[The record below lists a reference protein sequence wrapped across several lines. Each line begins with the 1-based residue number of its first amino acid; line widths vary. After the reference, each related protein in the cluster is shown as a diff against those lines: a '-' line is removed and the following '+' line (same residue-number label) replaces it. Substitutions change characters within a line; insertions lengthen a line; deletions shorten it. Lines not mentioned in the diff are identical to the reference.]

1 MTVLIT
7 LTTAGTDTGPFNLY
21 SNVDGFITPFATG
34 VSRSALL
41 AGYSA
46 TTVPNGTTT
55 IRVMS
60 TGTCTNYID
69 ISVTTTTT
77 TSTSST
83 TSTTTTGVPTTT
95 STTTTSA
102 PGNNFFVVNGGTIGS
117 ITDVTE
123 SGLQFYTINVG
134 SYPVGASQTLEGT
147 HAGLSSAT
155 IDVAIT
161 TTGNGCLTLYINTV
175 QQAQQNVTVSGTYN
189 FAGVTFTS
197 GDIVEI
203 ELIDG
208 TC

>member
-21 SNVDGFITPFATG
+21 SNVDGFVTPFATG

-69 ISVTTTTT
+69 IPVTTTTT

-95 STTTTSA
+95 STTTTSV
-102 PGNNFFVVNGGTIGS
+102 PGNNFFVVNGGTNGS

-161 TTGNGCLTLYINTV
+161 TTGAGCLRLYINTV
-175 QQAQQNVTVSGTYN
+175 QQAQQNVTGSGTYS
-189 FAGVTFTS
+189 FASVSFGS